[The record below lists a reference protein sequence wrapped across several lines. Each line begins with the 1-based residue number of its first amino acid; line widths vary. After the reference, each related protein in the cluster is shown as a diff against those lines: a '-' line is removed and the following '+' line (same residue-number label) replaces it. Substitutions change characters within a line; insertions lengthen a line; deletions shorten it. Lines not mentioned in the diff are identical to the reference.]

1 MGKITISGDS
11 IEEVLDLAEQ
21 LREAYPRPGSYDGDW
36 LPEQSPTGAAADEAA
51 RNANV
56 GEPKPKRTR
65 KKAEAPDPIQPTAA
79 APEGAN
85 PFTGEIIPPAPEPA
99 APLTFA
105 PAPEP
110 APLAFAPVQEAA
122 PVDRPAVA
130 RLKQQI
136 DLLAQQHGYAQVM
149 NWVMTTGFS
158 QPAGTDPRD
167 FMSTTIHNFPDE
179 ALDKVYKSA
188 GGK

>member
-11 IEEVLDLAEQ
+11 
-21 LREAYPRPGSYDGDW
+21 LREIMETIGALTAELAGAGSDT
-36 LPEQSPTGAAADEAA
+36 PPVPTTASEA
-51 RNANV
+51 
-56 GEPKPKRTR
+56 PKATRSRKR
-65 KKAEAPDPIQPTAA
+65 AEAPDPIQPPAA

-99 APLTFA
+99 ARLTFA

-110 APLAFAPVQEAA
+110 APLTFAPVQEAT

-167 FMSTTIHNFPDE
+167 FLATTIHNFPDE

>member
-11 IEEVLDLAEQ
+11 
-21 LREAYPRPGSYDGDW
+21 LREIMDTIGALTAELGGANDVSAP
-36 LPEQSPTGAAADEAA
+36 AAAPEA
-51 RNANV
+51 
-56 GEPKPKRTR
+56 PKATRSR
-65 KKAEAPDPIQPTAA
+65 KKAEAPDPIQPMAA

-136 DLLAQQHGYAQVM
+136 DLLAQQHGYVQVM

-167 FMSTTIHNFPDE
+167 FMSTIIHNFPDE

>member
-11 IEEVLDLAEQ
+11 
-21 LREAYPRPGSYDGDW
+21 LREIMETVGALTAELGGTNEVPTPTPG
-36 LPEQSPTGAAADEAA
+36 A
-51 RNANV
+51 
-56 GEPKPKRTR
+56 PKATRTR

-85 PFTGEIIPPAPEPA
+85 PFTGEIIPPTPVAVPTA
-99 APLTFA
+99 APLAFGTA
-105 PAPEP
+105 SEP
-110 APLAFAPVQEAA
+110 APLAFAPVQETA

-149 NWVMTTGFS
+149 NWVMTTGFA
-158 QPAGTDPRD
+158 QPAGTEPAE
-167 FMSTTIHNFPDE
+167 FLSKIIHTFPDE

>member
-11 IEEVLDLAEQ
+11 
-21 LREAYPRPGSYDGDW
+21 LREIMETIGALTAELGGGFADAPAP
-36 LPEQSPTGAAADEAA
+36 AAAPEA
-51 RNANV
+51 
-56 GEPKPKRTR
+56 PKATRSR
-65 KKAEAPDPIQPTAA
+65 KKAEAPDPIQPPAA

-85 PFTGEIIPPAPEPA
+85 PFTREIIPPDPAPAPA
-99 APLTFA
+99 TPLTFA

-110 APLAFAPVQEAA
+110 APLTFAPVQEAT

-167 FMSTTIHNFPDE
+167 FLSTTIHNFPDE